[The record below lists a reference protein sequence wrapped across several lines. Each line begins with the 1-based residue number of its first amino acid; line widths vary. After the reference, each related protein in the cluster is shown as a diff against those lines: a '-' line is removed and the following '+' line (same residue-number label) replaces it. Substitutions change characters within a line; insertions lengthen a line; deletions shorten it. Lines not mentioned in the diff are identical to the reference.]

1 MAYPTAI
8 GCGCL
13 LGAGGAA
20 HLWAAEWSVQ
30 PSFSWT
36 TDYDNDRSLSGQY
49 PGSESAVLTGDL
61 KLQRASENMQIQLEP
76 KYDLRRY
83 SDSIWGAGSDRSLTA
98 ALNWNGERNAL
109 NVSAA
114 IANTTTLTT
123 EVLQSGIIN
132 GEIRQRLE
140 NFNAQWSWSRTERH
154 QFFLQAGY
162 TDVGYIDSPYVL
174 ASPTGPL
181 VPELPGYKYSTGS
194 LGERFFMSERTIL
207 SVSAF
212 GDALQSPIRG
222 NSSHEEGL
230 QVEYSTSYSERFS
243 LDATVGESKRTL
255 GVESRDAANPSIVT
269 TRAQSSNGT
278 NASVL
283 ITRSFELGNATLN
296 YTRNLTPYGTGIL
309 VQRQQVSAGFTRS
322 LTSYLDANIN
332 LIRVQN
338 SASTVRLGLDRP
350 YVDNAILGLAWKIGE
365 SWTVAPNVATSWTR
379 AIGSNMP
386 IHEWR
391 AALSMTWRPLASTRS
406 R

>member
-20 HLWAAEWSVQ
+20 HLWAAEWSAQ
-30 PSFSWT
+30 PSVSWT

-61 KLQRASENMQIQLEP
+61 KLQRASESMQIQLEP

-83 SDSIWGAGSDRSLTA
+83 SDSIWGSGSDRSLTA

-114 IANTTTLTT
+114 IASTTTLTT
-123 EVLQSGIIN
+123 EVLESGVIN

-174 ASPTGPL
+174 ESPTGPL

-243 LDATVGESKRTL
+243 LDASIGESKRSL
-255 GVESRDAANPSIVT
+255 AGE
-269 TRAQSSNGT
+269 SSNGT

-296 YTRNLTPYGTGIL
+296 YTRSLTPYGTGIL

-332 LIRVQN
+332 LTRVQN

-350 YVDNAILGLAWKIGE
+350 YVENAVVGLAWKLGE

-391 AALSMTWRPLASTRS
+391 AALSTTWRPLASTRS